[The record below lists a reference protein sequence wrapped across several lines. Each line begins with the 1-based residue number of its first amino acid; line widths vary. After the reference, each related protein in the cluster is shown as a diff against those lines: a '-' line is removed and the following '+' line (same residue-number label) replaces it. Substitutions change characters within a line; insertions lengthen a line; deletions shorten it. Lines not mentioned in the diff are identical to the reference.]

1 MPQDFRIALRSLLR
15 APGFAAAA
23 ILTLAVA
30 IGMATSV
37 FTIVDALLLRPLPYA
52 HADRLALLWTAERF
66 GDSRGPSSFDDFTD
80 WTRDS
85 RTLDSAA
92 LYSSF
97 YKPILTGAGRPEL
110 LAAQLVSHDYF
121 NVMRAHPYLG
131 RFFLPAEDRDGPDD
145 VVVLAYPLWR
155 DRFHADAH
163 IVGHT
168 ILLNARAHTVI
179 GVAPPDMP
187 LLPPSLA
194 SEPVQLYRALGE
206 NFGPGSR
213 DGHHLESIVRL
224 RAGVSI
230 EQAQA
235 DLNVRSRDMERAH
248 PAEDA
253 HIAARIVTLR
263 DDMTRNVRTGLV
275 ALQGAVLALML
286 IACANIANL
295 LLAKSS
301 ARRREIAIRSALG
314 AGRVRLARMLLAE
327 SLVLG
332 LAGGVAG
339 VLLAWWGAS
348 ALTAVAARVLP
359 DAGHVSLDLR
369 VLAFSI
375 ALALAAAI
383 LFGSAPI
390 LRLGDAVCDDG
401 LRLGTR
407 IAGDRRNRMRQL
419 LAAGQIALA
428 LMLLVAAG
436 LLGRS
441 FLRLRGVNPGF
452 EPRGVITAAVGLPS
466 ARYAKPGDVI
476 SFFDRTLS
484 SMRAIPGV
492 SSAAIASV
500 VPLNGDFDRTGYVIE
515 GRPQQPGEQ
524 ISPDRYIVSP
534 DYFQTLQIPLRQGRY
549 FTAHDDA
556 SHTFVCVISET
567 AARLWFPGE
576 SPLGK
581 KIRAGQPNG
590 AFDDSPFRQVVGVA
604 ADVAQYGLGLPATPQ
619 IYMPHAQF
627 VARFMTL
634 LARTGVNSL
643 ARGDPNS
650 LAPALRRAVL
660 AADAEQPVYN
670 AIPLEEMVSNSIATR
685 RLGLW
690 LLGVFAF
697 GALTLASIGIY
708 GVVSYSVT
716 QRASEFGIRMALGA
730 TSADILRQAVG
741 STAPTIAAG
750 LMAGLAGSFVL
761 SKLMAGFLFG
771 ISARD
776 GLTFASLPL
785 FLAGVALVASYIP
798 ARRAAAVDPMTALKY
813 E

>member
-1 MPQDFRIALRSLLR
+1 MTQDFRIALRSLLR
-15 APGFAAAA
+15 APGFAAAGT
-23 ILTLAVA
+23 LTLAVA

-37 FTIVDALLLRPLPYA
+37 FTIVNALLLRPLPYA
-52 HADRLALLWTAERF
+52 HADRLALLWTSERF
-66 GDSRGPSSFDDFTD
+66 GEARGPSSYDDFTD
-80 WTRDS
+80 WTRNS

-97 YKPILTGAGRPEL
+97 YKPILTGAGHPEL

-121 NVMRAHPYLG
+121 DVMSVHPYLG
-131 RFFLPAEDRDGPDD
+131 RFFLPAEDRNGPDN
-145 VVVLAYPLWR
+145 VVVLSYPLWR

-163 IVGHT
+163 IVGQT

-194 SEPVQLYRALGE
+194 SEPTQLYRALGE

-248 PAEDA
+248 PSEDA

-314 AGRVRLARMLLAE
+314 AGRARLARMLLSE

-339 VLLAWWGAS
+339 ILLAFWSAA
-348 ALTAVAARVLP
+348 ALTAVAAHVLP
-359 DAGHVSLDLR
+359 DAGHISLDFR
-369 VLAFSI
+369 VLGFS
-375 ALALAAAI
+375 LALSTAAAI

-390 LRLGDAVCDDG
+390 LRLGAASQDEG
-401 LRLGTR
+401 LKLGIR
-407 IAGDRRNRMRQL
+407 IAGDRRNRLRQL

-441 FLRLRGVNPGF
+441 FLRLRSVNPGF
-452 EPRGVITAAVGLPS
+452 EPRGVITASVGLPS
-466 ARYAKPGDVI
+466 ARYSKPGDVT
-476 SFFDRTLS
+476 SFFDRTLTS
-484 SMRAIPGV
+484 LRAIPGV

-515 GRPQQPGEQ
+515 GRPQRPREQ

-534 DYFQTLQIPLRQGRY
+534 DYFQALQVPLRQGRY
-549 FTAHDDA
+549 FTARDDA
-556 SHTFVCVISET
+556 SHPFVCVISET

-576 SPLGK
+576 SPLGE
-581 KIRAGQPNG
+581 KIRAGQASG
-590 AFDDSPFRQVVGVA
+590 SFDDSPFREVVGVA

-627 VARFMTL
+627 AGRYMTL
-634 LARTGVNSL
+634 LARTS
-643 ARGDPNS
+643 GDANS
-650 LAPALRRAVL
+650 LAPALRSAVL

-670 AIPLEEMVSNSIATR
+670 VIPLEEMVSNSIAAR

-730 TSADILRQAVG
+730 TSADILRHALG
-741 STAPTIAAG
+741 STVPTIAAG
-750 LMAGLAGSFVL
+750 LLAGLAGSFAV

-771 ISARD
+771 VSARD
-776 GLTFASLPL
+776 GLTFALLPL
-785 FLAGVALVASYIP
+785 FLAAVALVASYIP

>member
-1 MPQDFRIALRSLLR
+1 MTQDFKIAFRSLLG

-37 FTIVDALLLRPLPYA
+37 FTIVNALLLRPLPYA
-52 HADRLALLWTAERF
+52 HAGQLALLWTAERS
-66 GDSRGPSSFDDFTD
+66 GDARGPNSFDDFTD
-80 WTRDS
+80 WTRNS
-85 RTLDSAA
+85 LTLDSAA
-92 LYSSF
+92 LFSSY
-97 YKPILTGAGRPEL
+97 YKPTLTGSGRAERI
-110 LAAQLVSHDYF
+110 AALLVSHDYF
-121 NVMRAHPYLG
+121 HVVSVRPYLG

-145 VVVLAYPLWR
+145 VVVLSYPLWR
-155 DRFHADAH
+155 ERFQADPH
-163 IVGHT
+163 ILGRT
-168 ILLNARAHTVI
+168 ILLDARAHTVV

-187 LLPPSLA
+187 QLPPSLA
-194 SEPVQLYRALGE
+194 SEPAQLYRALGE

-224 RAGVSI
+224 RAGVSVQ
-230 EQAQA
+230 QAQA
-235 DLNVRSRDMERAH
+235 DLNVRSRDIERAH
-248 PAEDA
+248 PVEDA
-253 HIAARIVTLR
+253 HLAARIVSLR

-314 AGRVRLARMLLAE
+314 AGTVRLARMLLSE
-327 SLVLG
+327 SLLLG
-332 LAGGVAG
+332 LAGGAAG
-339 VLLAWWGAS
+339 ILLAWWSAS
-348 ALTAVAARVLP
+348 ALTAVANRVLP
-359 DAGHVSLDLR
+359 DAGHISLDLR

-375 ALALAAAI
+375 ALSLAAAI

-390 LRLGDAVCDDG
+390 LRLGDATRDDG
-401 LRLGTR
+401 LRLGAR
-407 IAGDRRNRMRQL
+407 VAGDGRHRLRQL

-441 FLRLRGVNPGF
+441 FLRLRSVNPGF
-452 EPRGVITAAVGLPS
+452 EPHGVITASVALPRV
-466 ARYAKPGDVI
+466 RYARPGDVTG
-476 SFFDRTLS
+476 FFDRALS
-484 SMRAIPGV
+484 SLLAIPGV
-492 SSAAIASV
+492 KAAAMASV
-500 VPLNGDFDRTGYVIE
+500 VPLAGDFDRTGYVIE
-515 GRPQQPGEQ
+515 GRASRPGEQ
-524 ISPDRYIVSP
+524 ILPDRYIVSP
-534 DYFQTLQIPLRQGRY
+534 DYFQTLQVPLRQGRY
-549 FTAHDDA
+549 FTARDDA
-556 SHTFVCVISET
+556 SHPFVCVISET

-581 KIRAGQPNG
+581 KIRAGQYNG
-590 AFDDSPFRQVVGVA
+590 NFDDSPFRQVVGVA
-604 ADVAQYGLGLPATPQ
+604 ADVAQYGLGMPSTPQ

-627 VARFMTL
+627 AARFMTL
-634 LARTGVNSL
+634 LMRTSGDANSL
-643 ARGDPNS
+643 GSAV
-650 LAPALRRAVL
+650 RRAVL
-660 AADAEQPVYN
+660 AADAEQSVYN
-670 AIPLEEMVSNSIATR
+670 VTPLEEIVSNSIATR

-697 GALTLASIGIY
+697 GALVLASIGIY

-741 STAPTIAAG
+741 STVPMVAAG
-750 LMAGLAGSFVL
+750 LFAGLAGSLAL
-761 SKLMAGFLFG
+761 SRLMEGFLFG
-771 ISARD
+771 IGARD
-776 GLTFASLPL
+776 ALTFASLPL
-785 FLAGVALVASYIP
+785 FLGSVALAASYVP
-798 ARRAAAVDPMTALKY
+798 ARRAAAADPISALKH

>member
-1 MPQDFRIALRSLLR
+1 MMQDFKIALRSLLR
-15 APGFAAAA
+15 TPGFAAAGV
-23 ILTLAVA
+23 LTLAVA

-37 FTIVDALLLRPLPYA
+37 FTIVNALLLRPLPYA

-66 GDSRGPSSFDDFTD
+66 GDSHGPSSFDDFAD
-80 WTRDS
+80 WTRNS
-85 RTLDSAA
+85 RTLDAAA
-92 LYSSF
+92 LYSAF
-97 YKPILTGAGRPEL
+97 YKPILTGAGRPER
-110 LAAQLVSHDYF
+110 LAALLVSHDYF
-121 NVMRAHPYLG
+121 NVMSVHPYLG
-131 RFFLPAEDRDGPDD
+131 RFFLPAEDRDGPDN
-145 VVVLAYPLWR
+145 VVVLSYPLWR
-155 DRFHADAH
+155 ERFHSDPQ
-163 IVGHT
+163 IVGQT
-168 ILLNARAHTVI
+168 ILLNASAQTVV

-194 SEPVQLYRALGE
+194 SEPAQIYRALGE
-206 NFGPGSR
+206 NYGPGSR

-224 RAGVSI
+224 RAGISI

-263 DDMTRNVRTGLV
+263 DDMTRNVRTGLI
-275 ALQGAVLALML
+275 ALQAAVLALML

-301 ARRREIAIRSALG
+301 ARRREIAIRWALG
-314 AGRVRLARMLLAE
+314 AGTVRLARMLLAE

-332 LAGGVAG
+332 LAGGAAG
-339 VLLAWWGAS
+339 ILLAWWGAT
-348 ALTAVAARVLP
+348 ALGSVAAHVLP
-359 DAGHVSLDLR
+359 DAGDVSLDLR

-375 ALALAAAI
+375 ALSLVAAI

-390 LRLGDAVCDDG
+390 LRLGRAAGDDG

-407 IAGDRRNRMRQL
+407 IAGDRRNRLRQL

-428 LMLLVAAG
+428 LMLLLAAG

-441 FLRLRGVNPGF
+441 FLRLRSVNPGF
-452 EPRGVITAAVGLPS
+452 ESGGVITAVVDLPS
-466 ARYAKPGDVI
+466 ARYAKPADVTR
-476 SFFDRTLS
+476 FFDRTLDGL
-484 SMRAIPGV
+484 RAIPGV
-492 SSAAIASV
+492 KAAAMASV

-515 GRPQQPGEQ
+515 GQTQLPGER

-534 DYFQTLQIPLRQGRY
+534 GYFQTLQIPLRQGRY
-549 FTAHDDA
+549 FTARDDGP
-556 SHTFVCVISET
+556 HPVVCVISET

-576 SPLGK
+576 SPVGK
-581 KIRAGQPNG
+581 KIRAGQASG
-590 AFDDSPFRQVVGVA
+590 TFDDSPFREVVGVV

-627 VARFMTL
+627 PSRYMTL
-634 LARTGVNSL
+634 LARTS
-643 ARGDPNS
+643 GDAGP
-650 LAPALRRAVL
+650 LAPAIRRTVL
-660 AADAEQPVYN
+660 AADAEQPVFN
-670 AIPLEEMVSNSIATR
+670 VTPFDELVSNSIATR

-690 LLGVFAF
+690 LLAVFAF
-697 GALTLASIGIY
+697 GALALASIGIY

-716 QRASEFGIRMALGA
+716 QRASEFGVRMALGA

-741 STAPTIAAG
+741 STVPMIAAG
-750 LMAGLAGSFVL
+750 LLVGLAGSFAV
-761 SKLMAGFLFG
+761 SRLMVGFLFG
-771 ISARD
+771 IGATD
-776 GLTFASLPL
+776 ALTFASLPL
-785 FLAGVALVASYIP
+785 FLAAVALLASYIP

>member
-1 MPQDFRIALRSLLR
+1 MLMTQDFRIALRSLLR

-37 FTIVDALLLRPLPYA
+37 FTIVNALLLRPLPYA
-52 HADRLALLWTAERF
+52 HADRLALLWTSERF
-66 GDSRGPSSFDDFTD
+66 GDSRGPSSYDDFTD
-80 WTRDS
+80 WTRNS

-92 LYSSF
+92 LYSTF
-97 YKPILTGAGRPEL
+97 YKPILTGAGRTEI
-110 LAAQLVSHDYF
+110 LACQLVSHDYF
-121 NVMRAHPYLG
+121 NVMSVHPYLG

-145 VVVLAYPLWR
+145 VVVLSYPLWR
-155 DRFHADAH
+155 DRFHSDAH
-163 IVGHT
+163 IAGRT
-168 ILLNARAHTVI
+168 ILLNARAHTVV

-194 SEPVQLYRALGE
+194 SEPTQIHRALGE

-248 PAEDA
+248 PSEDA

-314 AGRVRLARMLLAE
+314 AGTVRLARMLLSE

-332 LAGGVAG
+332 LAGGAAG
-339 VLLAWWGAS
+339 ILLAWWSAS
-348 ALTAVAARVLP
+348 ALTTVAIRVLP
-359 DAGHVSLDLR
+359 DAGHISLDLR
-369 VLAFSI
+369 VLGFSI
-375 ALALAAAI
+375 ALSIAAAI

-390 LRLGDAVCDDG
+390 LRLGAAAQDEG

-407 IAGDRRNRMRQL
+407 IAGDRRNRLRQL

-441 FLRLRGVNPGF
+441 FLRLRSVNPGF
-452 EPRGVITAAVGLPS
+452 EPHGVITAAASLPS
-466 ARYAKPGDVI
+466 ARYAKPGDVT
-476 SFFDRTLS
+476 SFFDRTLTS
-484 SMRAIPGV
+484 LRAIPGV
-492 SSAAIASV
+492 SGAAIASV

-515 GRPQQPGEQ
+515 GRPQRPGEQ

-534 DYFQTLQIPLRQGRY
+534 DYFRTLQIPLRQGRY
-549 FTAHDDA
+549 FTARDDGA
-556 SHTFVCVISET
+556 HPFVCVISET

-581 KIRAGQPNG
+581 KIRAGQPSG
-590 AFDDSPFRQVVGVA
+590 TFDDSPFREVVGVA
-604 ADVAQYGLGLPATPQ
+604 ADVAQYGLGLPSTPQ

-627 VARFMTL
+627 VSRFMTL
-634 LARTGVNSL
+634 LARTS
-643 ARGDPNS
+643 GDANS
-650 LAPALRRAVL
+650 LAPALRSAVL

-690 LLGVFAF
+690 LLGVFAS

-741 STAPTIAAG
+741 STVPTIAAG
-750 LMAGLAGSFVL
+750 LLAGLAGSFAA

-771 ISARD
+771 ISATD
-776 GLTFASLPL
+776 GLTFALLPM
-785 FLAGVALVASYIP
+785 FLAAVALIASYIP

>member
-1 MPQDFRIALRSLLR
+1 MLQDFRIALRSLLR

-37 FTIVDALLLRPLPYA
+37 FTIVNVLLLRPLPYV

-66 GDSRGPSSFDDFTD
+66 GDSRGPNSYDDFTD
-80 WTRDS
+80 WTRNS

-121 NVMRAHPYLG
+121 NVMSVHPYLG

-145 VVVLAYPLWR
+145 VVVLSYPLWR
-155 DRFHADAH
+155 DRFHSDAH
-163 IVGHT
+163 IVGRT

-194 SEPVQLYRALGE
+194 SEPVQIYRALGE

-230 EQAQA
+230 EEAQA
-235 DLNVRSRDMERAH
+235 DLDVRSRDMERAH

-263 DDMTRNVRTGLV
+263 DDMTRNIRTGLV

-314 AGRVRLARMLLAE
+314 AGTVRLARMLLSE

-339 VLLAWWGAS
+339 ILLAWWSAS
-348 ALTAVAARVLP
+348 ALTTVAAHVLP
-359 DAGHVSLDLR
+359 DAGHVSLDFR

-375 ALALAAAI
+375 ALSIAAAI

-390 LRLGDAVCDDG
+390 LRIGAAAQDEG
-401 LRLGTR
+401 LKLGTR
-407 IAGDRRNRMRQL
+407 IAGDRRNRLRQL

-441 FLRLRGVNPGF
+441 FLRLRSVNPGF
-452 EPRGVITAAVGLPS
+452 EPHGVITASLGLPS
-466 ARYAKPGDVI
+466 ARYAKPGDVT
-476 SFFDRTLS
+476 SFFDRTLTS
-484 SMRAIPGV
+484 LRAIPGV
-492 SSAAIASV
+492 GSAAIASV

-515 GRPQQPGEQ
+515 GRTQRPGEQ

-534 DYFQTLQIPLRQGRY
+534 DYFRTLQIPLRQGRY
-549 FTAHDDA
+549 FTARDDA
-556 SHTFVCVISET
+556 SHTFVCVIGET

-581 KIRAGQPNG
+581 KIRAGQPSG
-590 AFDDSPFRQVVGVA
+590 AFDDSPFREVVGVA

-627 VARFMTL
+627 ASRFMTL
-634 LARTGVNSL
+634 LARTS
-643 ARGDPNS
+643 GDANS
-650 LAPALRRAVL
+650 LAPALRSAVL

-670 AIPLEEMVSNSIATR
+670 AVPLVELVSNSIATR

-730 TSADILRQAVG
+730 TSADILRQAIG
-741 STAPTIAAG
+741 STVPTIAAG
-750 LMAGLAGSFVL
+750 LLAGLAGSFVL

-785 FLAGVALVASYIP
+785 FLAAVALVASYIP

>member
-1 MPQDFRIALRSLLR
+1 MMQDFRIALRSLLR
-15 APGFAAAA
+15 APGFAAAG

-37 FTIVDALLLRPLPYA
+37 FTIVNALLLRPLPFA

-66 GDSRGPSSFDDFTD
+66 GDSRGPSSYDDFTD
-80 WTRDS
+80 WTRNS

-110 LAAQLVSHDYF
+110 LAAELVSHDYF
-121 NVMRAHPYLG
+121 NVMSVRPYLG
-131 RFFLPAEDRDGPDD
+131 RFFLPAEDRDGPDN
-145 VVVLAYPLWR
+145 VVVLSYALWR
-155 DRFHADAH
+155 DRFHSDAH
-163 IVGHT
+163 IVGQT

-194 SEPVQLYRALGE
+194 SEPTQLYRALGE

-275 ALQGAVLALML
+275 ALQGAVLTLML

-314 AGRVRLARMLLAE
+314 AGKARLARMLLSE

-339 VLLAWWGAS
+339 ILLAWWSAS
-348 ALTAVAARVLP
+348 ALTTVAAHVLP
-359 DAGHVSLDLR
+359 DAGHISLDFR
-369 VLAFSI
+369 VLGFSI
-375 ALALAAAI
+375 ALSIAAAI

-390 LRLGDAVCDDG
+390 LRLGAAAQDEG
-401 LRLGTR
+401 LKLGIR
-407 IAGDRRNRMRQL
+407 IAGDRRNRLRQL

-441 FLRLRGVNPGF
+441 FLRLRSVNPGF
-452 EPRGVITAAVGLPS
+452 EPGGVITASVGLPS
-466 ARYAKPGDVI
+466 ARFAKPADVTG
-476 SFFDRTLS
+476 FFDRTLTS
-484 SMRAIPGV
+484 LRAIPGV

-515 GRPQQPGEQ
+515 GRPQRPGEQ

-534 DYFQTLQIPLRQGRY
+534 DYFQALRIPLRQGRY
-549 FTAHDDA
+549 FTARDDG

-567 AARLWFPGE
+567 AARFWFPGE

-581 KIRAGQPNG
+581 KIRAGQPSG
-590 AFDDSPFRQVVGVA
+590 TFDDSPFREVVGVA
-604 ADVAQYGLGLPATPQ
+604 ADVAQYGLGMPATPQ

-627 VARFMTL
+627 ATRYMTL
-634 LARTGVNSL
+634 LARTS
-643 ARGDPNS
+643 GDANS
-650 LAPALRRAVL
+650 LAPALRSAVL
-660 AADAEQPVYN
+660 AADAEQPVYSV
-670 AIPLEEMVSNSIATR
+670 IPLEEMVSNSIATR

-741 STAPTIAAG
+741 STVPTIAAG
-750 LMAGLAGSFVL
+750 LLAGLAGSL
-761 SKLMAGFLFG
+761 AASKLMAGFLFG
-771 ISARD
+771 VSATD